1 MQSFLISTDSFE
13 ATAAVL
19 DNKRLHKQTLEAWQ
33 CLLTI
38 TRLDP
43 DGNDRDP
50 KGWSNHPVVKM
61 WRGYETVFVS
71 YTLSTYF
78 EWLSR
83 GYKSTLLE
91 KTLATYD
98 KAVNLGR
105 ISREYVLP
113 PWMTDTEYFSA
124 LCSTHRTALLCKNYE
139 WYSQFNWQEDSGVKP
154 ETYEYLWPH
163 NDGYVLAS

>member
-13 ATAAVL
+13 ETASKL

-38 TRLDP
+38 THLDP
-43 DGNDRDP
+43 DGNDRNP

-71 YTLSTYF
+71 YISSTYF
-78 EWLSR
+78 EWRQR
-83 GYKSTLLE
+83 GYKSSLLG

-98 KAVNLGR
+98 LAVSLGR
-105 ISREYVLP
+105 ISSDYVLP
-113 PWMTDTEYFSA
+113 NWMQDTDYFSR

-139 WYSQFNWQEDSGVKP
+139 WYSQFGWNEDSGTAP
-154 ETYEYLWPH
+154 STYEYLWPH
-163 NDGYVLAS
+163 QDGYVTSQ